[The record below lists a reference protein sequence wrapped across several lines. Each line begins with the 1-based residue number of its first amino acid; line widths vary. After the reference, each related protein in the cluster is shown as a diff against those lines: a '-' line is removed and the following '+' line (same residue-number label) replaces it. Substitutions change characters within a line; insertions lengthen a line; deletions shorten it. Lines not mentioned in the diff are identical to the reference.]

1 MTNSSTKKSPPT
13 SYLFTHLRDH
23 FVKLS
28 LFLNCNKIKKL
39 GVNKAQQL
47 LDAIATDD
55 QLELNPDKTMVR
67 SKALDDLPEF
77 KPKKKLKSD
86 DNHEQADNPYTKI

>member
-1 MTNSSTKKSPPT
+1 
-13 SYLFTHLRDH
+13 
-23 FVKLS
+23 
-28 LFLNCNKIKKL
+28 
-39 GVNKAQQL
+39 
-47 LDAIATDD
+47 
-55 QLELNPDKTMVR
+55 MVR